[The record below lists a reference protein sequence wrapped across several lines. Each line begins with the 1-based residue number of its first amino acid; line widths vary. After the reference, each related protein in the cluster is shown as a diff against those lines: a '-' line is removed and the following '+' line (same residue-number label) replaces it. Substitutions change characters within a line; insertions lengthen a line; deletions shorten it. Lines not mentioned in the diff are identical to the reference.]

1 MMTNTNMSIFNKY
14 TNPETKEVIF
24 KKHIIDKV
32 FWDSIVENTINEG
45 YDKNDKVD
53 IYIPKDVNNFQE
65 YVNYKKYNG
74 SGWTIAKGDFIVR
87 GETQESQ
94 VNGIKD
100 LASYETFI
108 ITFVDDKDYGSS
120 NMHHINIRGK

>member
-14 TNPETKEVIF
+14 TDPTTKEVIF

-32 FWDSIVENTINEG
+32 IWDSVVENTINEG

-74 SGWTIAKGDFIVR
+74 NGWTIAKGDFIVR

-100 LASYETFI
+100 LANYESFI